1 MPKVGE
7 PISEGSEKLFKTKFH
22 VSWYYIR
29 WFSCREE
36 KNVKTKW
43 EMSLLWKLL
52 AVCSV
57 KNEYGKKMNT
67 DN

>member
-7 PISEGSEKLFKTKFH
+7 PISEESEKIFKTKFH

-36 KNVKTKW
+36 KK
-43 EMSLLWKLL
+43 
-52 AVCSV
+52 C
-57 KNEYGKKMNT
+57 KNEVGNELTIKTTSSIFSKKWIRIIR
-67 DN
+67 